1 MTKRTKTRAI
11 GRRDFL
17 KMAAATAPA
26 AAVALTGEA
35 VAADTL
41 DQHAGEGLRETAHT
55 RGISR
60 ECPFLGGQFQQSGE
74 RLRDAQTTV
83 KTHTNT

>member
-1 MTKRTKTRAI
+1 MTKKDENE
-11 GRRDFL
+11 GNSRRDFL

-55 RGISR
+55 RAYLESAR
-60 ECPFLGGQFQQSGE
+60 F
-74 RLRDAQTTV
+74 
-83 KTHTNT
+83 